1 MKKKLVKTTLVLSLG
16 LSAFAA
22 VPAGF
27 GTDKVSAA
35 TVSVQNNQ
43 QAVDKKANDIIRFA
57 KSLIGKANYGSNYSE
72 TYPYEFKCASFIEF
86 IFRANGVH
94 LGSKLEDYMVQQG
107 TYVPKS
113 QLQKGDLV
121 FFKRSSAT
129 TPNHVAMYIG
139 DNKVIHMANEE
150 LDVVISDLNSTDYY
164 RENYMT
170 ARRVLPSLLPSNSP
184 TQADNIV
191 EDAYDL
197 MDEVTMGRTNDEK
210 NMEFSGGG
218 YVNYIYKINGINLGK
233 TTVTSL
239 SKLGEKVSRNN
250 LRKGDLIFF
259 NSKVGSTTPTR
270 VAIYAGEHRII
281 VPSSTG
287 ISDRVLLSDYYNSH
301 YMYAKRVI
309 E

>member
-1 MKKKLVKTTLVLSLG
+1 MRKKLVTTTLAVTLG
-16 LSAFAA
+16 LSFFTA
-22 VPAGF
+22 VPAGS
-27 GTDKVSAA
+27 GPATASAA
-35 TVSVQNNQ
+35 TVNVQNNQ
-43 QAVDKKANDIIRFA
+43 QAVNAKADDIIHFA

-113 QLQKGDLV
+113 ELQKGDLV

-170 ARRVLPSLLPSNSP
+170 ARRVLPSLLPSNPS
-184 TQADNIV
+184 TQADRIV

-197 MDEVTMGRTNDEK
+197 MNEVTMGPTNDEE

-233 TTVTSL
+233 TSVTSL
-239 SKLGEKVSRNN
+239 SELGRMVSRED
-250 LRKGDLIFF
+250 LRKGDLIFI
-259 NSKVGSTTPTR
+259 NSTVGSTTPTR

-301 YMYAKRVI
+301 YMYAKRI
-309 E
+309 ID